1 MIGPNTTIERLLR
14 PWRAGLAPL
23 AVGGMLIAACGPVSP
38 AGSGTPPTT
47 TTTTGVAAATK
58 TKFPIPPSAATK
70 ALVVGGTA
78 GGRSNAYLVDVH
90 ARKILGT
97 IGFGYADSDP
107 AIALSAGATAAY
119 VCTRDPAMGFQTV
132 TIRLDLSNFT
142 AAPPIPLG
150 PKTFNLGCAGIAVTS
165 PGHLLAEVGNSLIEV
180 LKGGT
185 SHQVVARLPGTQ
197 AGRMSF
203 DGPAATAY
211 IPRQVGIRLELIPF
225 NTSSNTLGTPIILSS
240 LAPSEMTGIVFPGHG
255 KAWALVTRSGSISG
269 SWIVPV
275 LTAAHRAGNPITL
288 PPALIP
294 TGLTGSGGSLY
305 LLAFPGPLQGPAIYS
320 IQPAGSTPQELL
332 KLPAT
337 WAVDLKAAAG
347 SLVVTMGTS
356 SASAAIALLD
366 PVAPSGLTLLPVPM
380 AAQAGPGPIA
390 VPG

>member
-1 MIGPNTTIERLLR
+1 MTGPGMTIGAPKR
-14 PWRAGLAPL
+14 PRWITPISFALAGTLA
-23 AVGGMLIAACGPVSP
+23 AACGTGAAQGPGGTTTST
-38 AGSGTPPTT
+38 GSAATT
-47 TTTTGVAAATK
+47 TTV
-58 TKFPIPPSAATK
+58 FSISPSAASK
-70 ALVVGGTA
+70 ALVVGGT
-78 GGRSNAYLVDVH
+78 GGSRTNAYLVDTAVP
-90 ARKILGT
+90 KVMGT
-97 IGFGYADSDP
+97 VGFGPADANP
-107 AIALSAGATAAY
+107 AVAMSADAAEAW
-119 VCTRDPAMGFQTV
+119 VCTRDPALDFQTV
-132 TIRLDLSNFT
+132 VYPLDLSNFS
-142 AAPPIPLG
+142 ANPPIPLG
-150 PKTFNLGCAGIAVTS
+150 TKTFNLGCAGIAAPS

-366 PVAPSGLTLLPVPM
+366 PVAPSGLTSLPVPM